1 MARVIYNIKG
11 NYDGKAMNQAKGG
24 LQSLAGEAKKAATV
38 VIALVSAKA
47 LGGIKKV
54 VDGSTQSFLN
64 QNTALKSLSTAAQ
77 NAAIPLQ
84 NLAKIRQDMSHGNFF
99 DDDSLNNALK
109 LATNMEL
116 AETQIRE
123 VMTAATDMAA
133 SGIMP
138 LDAAV
143 KALSLS
149 YSGNIGQ
156 LAKIAPELKNLTKE
170 ELANGAAVDV
180 LKGKYA
186 GFADQM
192 SNTFGGRETQF
203 KNAFADLQSEVGG
216 IIQSLRFVSQGK
228 FLEPIQK
235 MTVWLHENR
244 EQILTFVLALP
255 GMMSAA
261 FDGIKKMIDQ
271 TFSVKGFSNIFMAIG
286 KNLVNNLVF
295 HLEQIGVLLKLQVE
309 SFQNIFSLT
318 FGNLAALA
326 YNMFIVPFGNKFIEA
341 INKMLEKVMDNKA
354 VKWIA
359 ENIFKTKDFNGSNVI
374 TFRFDENKKDY
385 KSLSDFATTQKNIFK
400 DFLSDYKNA
409 SEKYAKNI
417 KDNAESFSKFYKNTA
432 EETAASIKA
441 VLDSTDLPEDLKIA
455 LSEGAGLIQSAIEN
469 DDGTPIT
476 TGGGG
481 TEGGRGDSKSGN
493 PWASLLSSFGQIGS
507 TITAFL
513 QGGGGWV
520 SILIQFVG
528 ELVAKLQ
535 EISPAFNQVLNY
547 MSMLVNEIAAPVANI
562 LDSFLPDAV
571 NVIKLIGRTIGRV
584 IEMLAPIAK
593 VLLGGLL
600 QTLLKSIA
608 FVLTVIYNAVVAIHN
623 LFSKKK
629 NRWDYLSFDESMN
642 TQSTS
647 SSYAE
652 DVATAK
658 TSTAKNSITAARDV
672 YVYITYN
679 QSYVN
684 GDARMIA
691 LNIRDEIRRAEK
703 LGY

>member
-1 MARVIYNIKG
+1 MASVTYNINGK
-11 NYDGKAMNQAKGG
+11 YDGKAMNQAKSG
-24 LQSLAGEAKKAATV
+24 LQSLAGEAKKAATA
-38 VIALVSAKA
+38 VIALVSTKA

-109 LATNMEL
+109 LATNMQL
-116 AETQIRE
+116 AEEQIRE

-138 LDAAV
+138 LDTAV
-143 KALSLS
+143 RTLSQS
-149 YSGNIGQ
+149 YSGDIEQ

-295 HLEQIGVLLKLQVE
+295 HLEQIGTLLKLQVE

-326 YNMFIVPFGNKFIEA
+326 YNNFIVPFGNKFIES
-341 INKMLEKVMDNKA
+341 INKILEKVMDNKA

-359 ENIFKTKDFNGSNVI
+359 ENIFKSKDFNGSNVI

-385 KSLSDFATTQKNIFK
+385 TSLNDFATKQKNIFK
-400 DFLSDYKNA
+400 DFLSDYKKA
-409 SEKYAKNI
+409 SEKYAKNL
-417 KDNAESFSKFYKNTA
+417 KDNAETFSKFYKDTA

-441 VLDSTDLPEDLKIA
+441 VLDSTDLPEDLKVA
-455 LSEGAGLIQSAIEN
+455 LSEGAGIIQSAIEN
-469 DDGTPIT
+469 EDGTPVT
-476 TGGGG
+476 TN
-481 TEGGRGDSKSGN
+481 SGN
-493 PWASLLSSFGQIGS
+493 TGNGESNSGSPWASLLSSFGQIGS
-507 TITAFL
+507 TIQAVI
-513 QGGGGWV
+513 QGAGGWV
-520 SILIQFVG
+520 AILIQFIV
-528 ELVAKLQ
+528 ELVAKLK
-535 EISPAFNQVLNY
+535 EISPAFNQVLDY
-547 MSMLVNEIAAPVANI
+547 MSTLVNEIAAPVADI
-562 LDSFLPDAV
+562 LDSFLPDVA
-571 NVIKLIGRTIGRV
+571 NVIKLLGRTVGKV
-584 IEMLAPIAK
+584 IELIAPIAK
-593 VLLGGLL
+593 LFLIGLL
-600 QTLLKSIA
+600 QTLLKTIA
-608 FVLTVIYNAVVAIHN
+608 VVLTVIYNAVVAIHN
-623 LFSKKK
+623 LFSKKR
-629 NRWDYLSFDESMN
+629 NRWDYLSFDETTN
-642 TQSTS
+642 VQSAS

-658 TSTAKNSITAARDV
+658 TSTARNSITAAKDV
-672 YVYITYN
+672 YINITYS

-684 GDARMIA
+684 GDARAIA
-691 LNIRDEIRRAEK
+691 LAIRDEIKMAEK